1 MLKDKIKEKNFKRD
15 HILFRNEK
23 EHHDRDINHW
33 KMDYKMKSYDFEKI
47 LMFDNQMK
55 DFVFQIDEY
64 CRKQL
69 EFWEEI
75 FKD

>member
-1 MLKDKIKEKNFKRD
+1 
-15 HILFRNEK
+15 
-23 EHHDRDINHW
+23 
-33 KMDYKMKSYDFEKI
+33 MDYKMKNYDFEKI

-55 DFVFQIDEY
+55 EFVFLIDEY